1 METYREYVQNLFQ
14 TASPDRVNNDKVEN
28 ARVLYEMIFQYA
40 KEKVRIFCNKM
51 AASVFDQQS
60 VCDALENALNR
71 NVRFDIIVQQT
82 PERSKALDIL
92 ASHENQVRF
101 FRGGNFTA
109 KGVPV
114 NFVIMDECGYRYEYD
129 SNQPCAIG
137 CANDPEFAGKLV
149 KVFDDAISKKTA

>member
-1 METYREYVQNLFQ
+1 METYRQYVQNLFQ
-14 TASPDRVNNDKVEN
+14 TSSSDKVNNDKVEN

-51 AASVFDQQS
+51 AASVFDQQT
-60 VCDALENALNR
+60 VCDALENALKR
-71 NVRFDIIVQQT
+71 NVRFYIIVKET

-92 ASHENQVRF
+92 ASYENQVKF
-101 FRGGNFTA
+101 YKGGNFTA

-114 NFVIMDECGYRYEYD
+114 NFVIMDEKGYRYEYD

-137 CANDPEFAGKLV
+137 CANDPVFAGKLA